1 MQPATPAPSRG
12 IELHRTGSLVERA
25 LTRLSEGPLATA
37 AIAREVLFLQGN
49 PKAASA
55 AVFALLGTD
64 ERVRVD
70 AQGVWS
76 LAGQPDSSIRPPR
89 PLAKQ
94 RWVVVDVETTG
105 GSIGYGHRVIEIG
118 MVQVENGEIVGTYE
132 TLINPGR
139 PVPRMITSLTGIT
152 QAMIDPAPAFAEVC
166 GRISSEL
173 EGRTFVG
180 HNVGFDWRFV
190 SSEIERSTARALAG
204 PRVCTLRIA
213 RRLLPHLRSR
223 SLGSL
228 AEYFGI
234 PMDRHHRALDDAV
247 ATAHLMLRFVDML
260 GDRGINDW
268 AQLQEFF
275 RARPPRKRRRRR
287 ANFSSA
293 DAA

>member
-1 MQPATPAPSRG
+1 MRPANSTPVRG
-12 IELHRTGSLVERA
+12 IELQRSGTLIDRA
-25 LTRLSEGPLATA
+25 LRRLSEGPLGTSALA
-37 AIAREVLFLQGN
+37 SEVLFLRGN
-49 PKAASA
+49 PKAAAA

-70 AQGVWS
+70 SRGVWS
-76 LAGQPDSSIRPPR
+76 LVPDDPR
-89 PLAKQ
+89 LPGSHRMLRDQ

-118 MVQVENGEIVGTYE
+118 VAHIEGGRITGTYE
-132 TLINPGR
+132 TLVNPGR
-139 PVPRMITSLTGIT
+139 PVPRVITSLTGIT
-152 QAMIDPAPAFAEVC
+152 QQMIDPAPHFPEVC
-166 GRISSEL
+166 ERVSEELAGRV
-173 EGRTFVG
+173 FVG

-190 SSEIERSTARALAG
+190 SSEIERSSSRALTG

-234 PMDRHHRALDDAV
+234 HMDRHHRALDDAV
-247 ATAHLMLRFVDML
+247 ATAHLLLHFLEMLEEREVTE
-260 GDRGINDW
+260 W